1 MSGLSPY
8 CISERRN
15 PSFLIRRF
23 LSYHGWLIKVW
34 YVGKSL
40 LIIGVSIDWHRPSL
54 INSSKSETPNSNGST
69 DDSGTEPD
77 SETTE
82 RVLSCP
88 SKQTPNKAYFELA
101 LADVPADLDFT
112 NSQPVM
118 YRLSIM
124 INSLY
129 GTFLVSFVLEYQVG
143 GWSFF
148 PFFILHKCI
157 ECFFGGRLTCLSFTR
172 SLAARKAWFSTW
184 NYTDDSRVINP
195 PTLSY

>member
-34 YVGKSL
+34 YVG
-40 LIIGVSIDWHRPSL
+40 IWVSIDWHRPSL

-88 SKQTPNKAYFELA
+88 SKQTPNKEPSRKGLFWA
-101 LADVPADLDFT
+101 LAGVPSPDCPSFLGKVSDQRAPCTLDRRQQWPT
-112 NSQPVM
+112 S
-118 YRLSIM
+118 R
-124 INSLY
+124 
-129 GTFLVSFVLEYQVG
+129 SFGHSDSEV
-143 GWSFF
+143 
-148 PFFILHKCI
+148 
-157 ECFFGGRLTCLSFTR
+157 R
-172 SLAARKAWFSTW
+172 
-184 NYTDDSRVINP
+184 DSRGCLPV
-195 PTLSY
+195 TGLFLLW